1 MLFRSSD
8 AETGEEIVIEN
19 FDRDYHI
26 EEELPKNILTL
37 YTDENY
43 IIKLA
48 NYFKRRRR
56 V

>member
-1 MLFRSSD
+1 MSD

-19 FDRDYHI
+19 FDRNYHI